1 MILYRRRP
9 STNVPFSLRLKQT
22 RSPCGHPG
30 PPETEV
36 GEAQRTSSAALDWGP
51 RYPNLALQTRHSM
64 WSIIFFALVII
75 NTWML
80 AVRSAVAPWR
90 HNSLSQKKKRR
101 RNKKSNASP
110 PLGGVSKVFLHPPTP
125 NPELTPC
132 GHETKKQHTARRR
145 RIATEEHTRGIW
157 GRSSAEDQE
166 AKKFRACVSFFK
178 HQKSKNPKSYVVCT

>member
-1 MILYRRRP
+1 MILYRPRP
-9 STNVPFSLRLKQT
+9 STNAPFSSRLKQT

-80 AVRSAVAPWR
+80 AVRSAAAPWR
-90 HNSLSQKKKRR
+90 HNSQRKKKD
-101 RNKKSNASP
+101 
-110 PLGGVSKVFLHPPTP
+110 G
-125 NPELTPC
+125 
-132 GHETKKQHTARRR
+132 ETKKVTLHPLWRGCRKFFYTPAPQPRVGSMTANPLALKPSSFRPTWGTGRRMPPL
-145 RIATEEHTRGIW
+145 
-157 GRSSAEDQE
+157 
-166 AKKFRACVSFFK
+166 V
-178 HQKSKNPKSYVVCT
+178 